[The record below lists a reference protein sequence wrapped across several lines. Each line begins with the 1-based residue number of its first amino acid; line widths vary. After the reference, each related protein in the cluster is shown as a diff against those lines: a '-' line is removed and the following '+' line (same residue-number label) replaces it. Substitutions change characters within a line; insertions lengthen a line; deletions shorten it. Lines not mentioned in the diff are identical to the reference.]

1 MAEDNDVLKSNVIQ
15 GFGTLIARE
24 AFLKVLSFIGQIFL
38 ARLLAPS
45 EFGVY
50 VIIVFVV
57 NFLSYFSDIGLSLA
71 IIQKHKEPTKE
82 ELSSVFFLKMA
93 LSCLIVILIWIFAPF
108 LRNFYPAF
116 SASNVLMT
124 RMLSLIIITGSI
136 RSIPISLLERKIK
149 YNLISLIDIYG
160 VSIYYVITLAFAL
173 MHFGAWSFILGA
185 LAKEI
190 GETIVLYIIQPFFP
204 SLTYSRHNVKGMI
217 KFGIYIQ
224 GNSLVNFLGSS
235 ITPLL
240 GGRAFGTA
248 KVGLLDF
255 AYNIASVPE
264 LVGVNFGRVAFAGY
278 SRIQE
283 QKELLLKSI
292 RKSMSMLAIL
302 LYIFPVVILCF
313 GNQLVPLFFSN
324 KWIPAVPAL
333 YWYSLEVFI
342 LPIIIALGQV
352 ILAIGKSKEIF
363 WVTFITA
370 VVGWIGVFFLVH
382 IFGFTGIAIIY
393 TLTTLLLSI
402 FYLFILVK
410 SGFNFS
416 PFSILGPKMVVAIL
430 TIVFSLILNT
440 VFNQSFIMLVVK
452 LVISAGLYLSLMLLF
467 AKNDTVELFL
477 IVINFVKQKR
487 I

>member
-1 MAEDNDVLKSNVIQ
+1 MAKDNAVLKSNVIQ

-24 AFLKVLSFIGQIFL
+24 ALLKVLSFIGQIFL

-45 EFGVY
+45 DFGVY

-82 ELSSVFFLKMA
+82 ELSSVFFLKMG
-93 LSCLIVILIWIFAPF
+93 LSCLIVIFIWIFAPL

-124 RMLSLIIITGSI
+124 RMLSLVIITGSI
-136 RSIPISLLERKIK
+136 RSIPISLLEREIK

-190 GETIVLYIIQPFFP
+190 GETIILYVIRPFFP
-204 SLTYSRHNVKGMI
+204 ELVYSRHNVKGMVR
-217 KFGIYIQ
+217 FGIYIQ

-255 AYNIASVPE
+255 AYNIASLPE

-292 RKSMSMLAIL
+292 CKSMSMLAIL

-313 GNQLVPLFFSN
+313 GNQLVPLFFSS
-324 KWIPAVPAL
+324 KWTPAVPAL

-370 VVGWIGVFFLVH
+370 IAGWIGVFLLIHVA
-382 IFGFTGIAIIY
+382 GFTGIAIIY

-402 FYLFILVK
+402 FYLWILAR

-416 PFSILGPKMVVAIL
+416 TISIIGPKIIAVVL
-430 TIVFSLILNT
+430 TIVFSLMLNRL
-440 VFNQSFIMLVVK
+440 FDQAYIYLFVK
-452 LVISAGLYLSLMLLF
+452 LILSSALYSFLMLLL
-467 AKNDTVELFL
+467 AKNDTIELFL
-477 IVINFVKQKR
+477 IIINFVKQKR